1 MSCLWNELRSGRLE
15 EGDGVTERK
24 EEGETNWD
32 GVKEREGG
40 GKESDTEI
48 NNGKR

>member
-1 MSCLWNELRSGRLE
+1 MRSRRLE

-32 GVKEREGG
+32 GVKERGRRE
-40 GKESDTEI
+40 
-48 NNGKR
+48 RV